1 MPALSGE
8 DLVAAGPA
16 IKKIAQILVE
26 QFR

>member
-16 IKKIAQILVE
+16 INKIAQILVE